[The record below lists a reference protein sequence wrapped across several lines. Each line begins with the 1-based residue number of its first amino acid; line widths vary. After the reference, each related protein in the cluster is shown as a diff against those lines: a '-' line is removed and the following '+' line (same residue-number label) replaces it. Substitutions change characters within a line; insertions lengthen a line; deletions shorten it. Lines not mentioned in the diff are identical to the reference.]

1 MIQDVRYA
9 LRQLA
14 RHPVFTAISILTLAI
29 GIGANTAIFSAAR
42 AALFQPLPFEH
53 EDRLVRI
60 YLTAETGGPLI
71 SLRPEVFL
79 AVQERGRFFDRIVA
93 QRFTS
98 YALATDAGPE
108 RVVGIAVSE
117 GWGATLGVRPILGR
131 LFLPEEEAAG
141 EDAGVALLSHGA
153 WQRRFGGAQS
163 VIGEVMQLD
172 GRSHTVVG
180 VMPPGFTYPY
190 EAELWV
196 PMRVRA
202 GQRGVW
208 SFNVPARLKPGWTVE
223 QARADLRAVAEAA
236 AAEVPDLEPGTT
248 LTAVPIREV
257 LVGGEG
263 RTLVALLAAVGFLLL
278 IVCANLANLLLSRAL
293 GRGREFAVRAA
304 IGAGRTRL
312 LRQVLVES
320 VLLAVL
326 GGVAGLIVAALGSAL
341 VEPLLPR
348 RLLSYVGA
356 SPGFD
361 WSVLAFAALVSTAS
375 GVLFGLAPAVR
386 LSHERPFTALYSA
399 DRAIGGKGIRRL
411 ERALVVGELALA
423 LTLLSGIG
431 LMLRDFQRLH
441 SADLGYDPAGLL
453 VFTVNLSPEAYPTA
467 ESRTAFMT
475 AAFTELERL
484 PGLAASGATT
494 MFPSSR
500 ANSVAE
506 VVVEGREQL
515 LGEMTLVNSR
525 MVTPGF
531 LQALGVPRLRGRSIT
546 DQDRGDTRP
555 VVVISASLARRYWPN
570 EDPIGKRV
578 RNGRAGDDAPWMTIV
593 GVVGDVRE
601 FYEVVGTWYMP
612 YAQGAESFL
621 AGRAVFALRSATQ
634 VPPTISAVRGA
645 MVAVDPGLPIFDAI
659 TAEDLYAASYSRQ
672 GQAAML
678 GSVFATFALL
688 LAGIGVYGSISY
700 GVSRR
705 TREFGLRMAL
715 GSDRATIMRGVAAEG
730 GQLVAAGMVIG
741 AASALILARF
751 LSSALTEVDPFDLP
765 TFAIAS
771 LVLAAAAL
779 GAAFVPA
786 VRATRIDPVEALRH
800 ESN

>member
-1 MIQDVRYA
+1 MIQDIRYA

-14 RHPVFTAISILTLAI
+14 RHPGFTAVAILTLAL

-42 AALFQPLPFEH
+42 AALFQQLPFADE
-53 EDRLVRI
+53 ERLVRI

-71 SLRPEVFL
+71 SLRPEVYL
-79 AVQERGRFFDRIVA
+79 AVQERGRFFERLVA

-117 GWGATLGVRPILGR
+117 GWTETLGVRPILGR
-131 LFLPEEEAAG
+131 PFLPEEEAAG
-141 EDAGVALLSHGA
+141 EGAGVALLSHGS
-153 WQRRFGGAQS
+153 WQRRFAGSQS
-163 VIGEVMQLD
+163 AIGEVVRLD
-172 GRSHTVVG
+172 GRPHTVVG

-190 EAELWV
+190 EAEFWV

-202 GQRGVW
+202 GQPGVW

-223 QARADLRAVAEAA
+223 SARADLRAVAEAA
-236 AAEVPDLEPGTT
+236 ATEVPDLQPGAT

-304 IGAGRTRL
+304 VGAGRARL

-320 VLLAVL
+320 LLLAAV
-326 GGVAGLIVAALGSAL
+326 GGLAGLIVATVGVEL

-348 RLLSYVGA
+348 RLLTYVGTT
-356 SPGFD
+356 PGFD
-361 WSVLAFAALVSTAS
+361 WSVLLFATLVSIAS
-375 GVLFGLAPAVR
+375 GVLFGLAPALR
-386 LSHERPFTALYSA
+386 LSHERPFNALYSA
-399 DRAIGGKGIRRL
+399 DRSIGGKGVRRL

-431 LMLRDFQRLH
+431 LMLRDFQRLQD
-441 SADLGYDPAGLL
+441 ADLGYDPAGLL
-453 VFTVNLSPEAYPTA
+453 TFTVNLSPEEYPTS
-467 ESRTAFMT
+467 ESRLAFM
-475 AAFTELERL
+475 AAAAPELERM
-484 PGLAASGATT
+484 PGLSAVGATT

-500 ANSVAE
+500 ANAVAE
-506 VVVEGREQL
+506 VVIEGREQL
-515 LGEMTLVNSR
+515 PGQRSLVNSR

-531 LQALGVPRLRGRSIT
+531 LEAVGIPLLRGRGISEA
-546 DQDRGDTRP
+546 DRAGSVP
-555 VVVISASLARRYWPN
+555 VVVISAALARRYWPN
-570 EDPIGKRV
+570 EDPLGARV
-578 RNGRAGDDAPWMTIV
+578 RNGRGGADAPWMTII

-601 FYEVVGTWYMP
+601 FYDVAETWYVP
-612 YAQGAESFL
+612 YAQHAESFL
-621 AGRAVFALRSATQ
+621 AGRAVFAVRSATPE
-634 VPPTISAVRGA
+634 PPAISAVRQA
-645 MVAVDPGLPIFDAI
+645 MLAVDPALPIFDAI
-659 TAEDLYAASYSRQ
+659 TAENLYAASYGRQ

-678 GSVFATFALL
+678 GSIFAAFALL
-688 LAGIGVYGSISY
+688 LASLGLYGTMSY

-705 TREFGLRMAL
+705 TREFGVRMAL
-715 GSDRATIMRGVAAEG
+715 GSDRGAILRGLLVEG
-730 GQLVAAGMVIG
+730 VRMVSVGMAIG
-741 AASALILARF
+741 AVGASILARF
-751 LSSALTEVDPFDLP
+751 LASALTEVGPFDIP
-765 TFAIAS
+765 TFGAAA
-771 LVLAAAAL
+771 LALAAATL
-779 GAAFVPA
+779 GAALLPA

-800 ESN
+800 E

>member
-1 MIQDVRYA
+1 MIQDLRYA

-14 RHPVFTAISILTLAI
+14 RHPAFTAIAILTLAL

-42 AALFQPLPFEH
+42 AALYQPLPFEQ
-53 EDRLVRI
+53 EGRLVRI

-71 SLRPEVFL
+71 SLRPEVYL
-79 AVQERGRFFDRIVA
+79 VVQERGRFFERIVA

-117 GWGATLGVRPILGR
+117 GWTETLGVRPVLGR
-131 LFLPEEEAAG
+131 TFLPEEEAAG

-153 WQRRFGGAQS
+153 WQRRFGGARS
-163 VIGEVMQLD
+163 VIGEVVRLD
-172 GRSHTVVG
+172 GRPHTLVG

-190 EAELWV
+190 EAEFWV

-202 GQRGVW
+202 GQAGVW
-208 SFNVPARLKPGWTVE
+208 SFNVPARLKPGWTVA

-236 AAEVPDLEPGTT
+236 AAEIPDLQPGAT

-293 GRGREFAVRAA
+293 GRGHEFAVRAA
-304 IGAGRTRL
+304 VGAGRARL

-326 GGVAGLIVAALGSAL
+326 GGIAGLLVATVGVEL

-348 RLLSYVGA
+348 RLLTYVGTT
-356 SPGFD
+356 PGID
-361 WSVLAFAALVSTAS
+361 WSVLLFASLVSIAS
-375 GVLFGLAPAVR
+375 GVLFGLAPALR
-386 LSHERPFTALYSA
+386 LSHERPFNALYSA
-399 DRAIGGKGIRRL
+399 DRAIGGKGVHRIQRGF
-411 ERALVVGELALA
+411 VVGELALA
-423 LTLLSGIG
+423 LTLLSGMG

-453 VFTVNLSPEAYPTA
+453 TFTVNLSPEEYPTA
-467 ESRTAFMT
+467 ESRVAFM
-475 AAFTELERL
+475 AAAVTELERI
-484 PGLAASGATT
+484 PGLATAGATT
-494 MFPSSR
+494 MFPSAR
-500 ANSVAE
+500 ANAVAE
-506 VVVEGREQL
+506 VLIEGREGVPGQRS
-515 LGEMTLVNSR
+515 LVNSR

-531 LQALGVPRLRGRSIT
+531 LDAVGIPLLRGRGISEA
-546 DQDRGDTRP
+546 DRAGSP
-555 VVVISASLARRYWPN
+555 AVAVISAALARRYWPN
-570 EDPIGKRV
+570 EDPIGVRV
-578 RNGRAGDDAPWMTIV
+578 RNGRAGGDAPWMTIV

-601 FYEVVGTWYMP
+601 FYDVAETWYMP
-612 YAQGAESFL
+612 YAQHAGSFL
-621 AGRAVFALRSATQ
+621 AGRAVFAARSARSE
-634 VPPTISAVRGA
+634 PPAISAVREA
-645 MVAVDPGLPIFDAI
+645 MLNVGPALPIFDVI
-659 TAEDLYAASYSRQ
+659 TAEDLYAASYGRQ

-678 GSVFATFALL
+678 GSIFAAFALL
-688 LAGIGVYGSISY
+688 IASLGLYGSMSY

-705 TREFGLRMAL
+705 TREFGVRMAL
-715 GSDRATIMRGVAAEG
+715 GSDRGTILRGLVVEG
-730 GQLVAAGMVIG
+730 GRMVAAGMAIG
-741 AASALILARF
+741 AAGTLILARF
-751 LSSALTEVDPFDLP
+751 LSSALTEVGPFDIPSFTLS
-765 TFAIAS
+765 A
-771 LVLAAAAL
+771 LVLTAATL
-779 GAAFVPA
+779 GAAFLPA

-800 ESN
+800 E

>member
-14 RHPVFTAISILTLAI
+14 RHPAFTAISILTLAL

-42 AALFQPLPFEH
+42 AALYQPLPFEH

-60 YLTAETGGPLI
+60 YLTPETGGPLI
-71 SLRPEVFL
+71 SLRPEVYL
-79 AVQERGRFFDRIVA
+79 AVRERGRFFERIVA

-117 GWGATLGVRPILGR
+117 GWTETLGVRPILGR
-131 LFLPEEEAAG
+131 AFLPEEEAAG
-141 EDAGVALLSHGA
+141 EDAGVALLSHGS
-153 WQRRFGGAQS
+153 WQRRFGGAPS
-163 VIGEVMQLD
+163 VIGEVVRLD
-172 GRSHTVVG
+172 GRAHTVVG

-223 QARADLRAVAEAA
+223 RARADLRAVAEAA
-236 AAEVPDLEPGTT
+236 AAELPDLQPGTT

-304 IGAGRTRL
+304 VGARRARL

-320 VLLAVL
+320 VLLATF
-326 GGVAGLIVAALGSAL
+326 GGLAGLAVATVGVGL

-348 RLLSYVGA
+348 RLLTYVGTT
-356 SPGFD
+356 PGFD
-361 WSVLAFAALVSTAS
+361 WTVLVFATLISMTS
-375 GVLFGLAPAVR
+375 GVLFGLAPALR

-399 DRAIGGKGIRRL
+399 GRSIGGRGVRRL

-453 VFTVNLSPEAYPTA
+453 TFTVNLSPEKYPTA
-467 ESRTAFMT
+467 ESRVAFMT
-475 AAFTELERL
+475 AAAIEIERV
-484 PGLAASGATT
+484 PGLAGAGATT

-500 ANSVAE
+500 ANAVAE
-506 VVVEGREQL
+506 VVVEGREPVA
-515 LGEMTLVNSR
+515 GERSLVNSR

-531 LQALGVPRLRGRSIT
+531 LEAVGIPLLRGRGIAES
-546 DQDRGDTRP
+546 DRAGSPP
-555 VVVISASLARRYWPN
+555 VVVISAALARRYWPN
-570 EDPIGKRV
+570 EDPLGVRV
-578 RNGRAGDDAPWMTIV
+578 RDRRASEDAPWMTIV

-601 FYEVVGTWYMP
+601 FYDVRETWYTP
-612 YAQGAESFL
+612 YAQQAESFL
-621 AGRAVFALRSATQ
+621 SARAVFALRSATQ
-634 VPPTISAVRGA
+634 TPPAISAVREA
-645 MVAVDPGLPIFDAI
+645 MIAVDPGLPIFDAI

-672 GQAAML
+672 GQAAKL
-678 GSVFATFALL
+678 GGVFAAFALL
-688 LAGIGVYGSISY
+688 LASLGLYGSISY

-705 TREFGLRMAL
+705 TREFGVRMAL
-715 GSDRATIMRGVAAEG
+715 GSDRGAILRGVLAEG
-730 GQLVAAGMVIG
+730 GRLVVTGLGLGAAG
-741 AASALILARF
+741 ALILARF
-751 LSSALTEVDPFDLP
+751 LSSALTEVSPFDVP
-765 TFAIAS
+765 TFVVSA
-771 LVLAAAAL
+771 LVLAAATV
-779 GAAFVPA
+779 GAALLPA
-786 VRATRIDPVEALRH
+786 VRATRVDPVEALRH
-800 ESN
+800 E